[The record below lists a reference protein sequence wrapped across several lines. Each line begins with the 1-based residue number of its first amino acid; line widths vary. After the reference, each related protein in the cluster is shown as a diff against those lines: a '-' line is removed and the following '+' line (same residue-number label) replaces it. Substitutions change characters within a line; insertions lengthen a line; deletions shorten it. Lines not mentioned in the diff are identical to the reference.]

1 MRKQLLAISAITLLL
16 TSTNAQTIL
25 GIDVSQ
31 YQGTITWSSVKN
43 TSHKEFAWAKATEGT
58 TITDPD
64 FVTNETN
71 GVTAGVAMGAYHFA
85 DPENNTATAEAN
97 YFLSVAGSYI
107 KAGCAPP
114 ALDLEDPP
122 SGPALSSAFTS
133 AQLTAWVQTWMST
146 VQSATGIAPVIYT
159 DGNYAAYLSS
169 SLSTYGLWI
178 ADPDGSATAP
188 PATTGSWSTW
198 EFKQYSWTGAVSGI
212 SGNVDMDVY
221 NGDTAAFKKTVGS
234 NTLTVNFTASVRT
247 GCQGMSVNYT
257 DKSTSTGTLNAW
269 RWEFQGGT
277 PSSSKVQNP
286 SGIVYNTPGTYYVKE
301 VVNSTTGHD
310 SVTVM
315 GYITVIATATLPLV
329 EGFQEAF
336 FPPAGWVLH
345 LPSPTDSV
353 WEHCTH
359 TGSGSSEC
367 MYFPANCG
375 NVSNITG
382 ERQQLYTPDYSFASA
397 TSPKMWFDVAY
408 EPSKVPTYSD
418 TLNIYYSLDCGNTWT
433 MIYSKGGATLCTTG
447 GSTSAGTDTV
457 GGHGCFLPPNSKAW
471 RTDSVNISALAGKSS
486 AMFSFE
492 SRSGWGNIIYL
503 DNINIIPIKPT
514 AVPELSTDESVKV
527 YPNPFKQSFT
537 VDYSLAKEE
546 TVNMYLVDIF
556 GRQIP
561 VHSAENEAAGAHTIT
576 IDCNSMNLA
585 KGMYVLQLQTSS
597 GNSFFKVIAQ

>member
-1 MRKQLLAISAITLLL
+1 MKKQLLAISVFTVVCAGI
-16 TSTNAQTIL
+16 NAQTIL

-31 YQGTITWSSVKN
+31 YQGTITWSSVKV
-43 TSHKEFAWAKATEGT
+43 TSAKEFAWAKATEGT

-64 FVTNETN
+64 FATNETN
-71 GVTAGVAMGAYHFA
+71 GKTAGVVMGAYHFA
-85 DPENNTATAEAN
+85 DPENSTATAEAN

-146 VQSATGIAPVIYT
+146 VQTATGIAPVIYT
-159 DGNYAAYLSS
+159 DGNYAAYLNS

-198 EFKQYSWTGAVSGI
+198 EFKQYSWTGVVSGI

-234 NTLTVNFTASVRT
+234 NTLNVYFTSSVKT

-329 EGFQEAF
+329 EGFQESF
-336 FPPAGWVLH
+336 FPPAGWELH
-345 LPSPTDSV
+345 LPSPADSV

-397 TSPKMWFDVAY
+397 TNPKMWFDVAY
-408 EPSKVPTYSD
+408 EPSSVPTYSD
-418 TLNIYYSLDCGNTWT
+418 TLDIYYSLDCGNTWT

-457 GGHGCFLPPNSKAW
+457 GGH
-471 RTDSVNISALAGKSS
+471 
-486 AMFSFE
+486 
-492 SRSGWGNIIYL
+492 
-503 DNINIIPIKPT
+503 
-514 AVPELSTDESVKV
+514 
-527 YPNPFKQSFT
+527 
-537 VDYSLAKEE
+537 
-546 TVNMYLVDIF
+546 
-556 GRQIP
+556 
-561 VHSAENEAAGAHTIT
+561 
-576 IDCNSMNLA
+576 
-585 KGMYVLQLQTSS
+585 
-597 GNSFFKVIAQ
+597 